1 MTHLRQVPKRPVK
14 ENLIQEQLYIEEHMH
29 IIKVPQKNENKDEI
43 ERGVVV
49 IDLF

>member
-1 MTHLRQVPKRPVK
+1 MKYLRHIPKKPIK
-14 ENLIQEQLYIEEHMH
+14 ENFVQEQLYIEEQ
-29 IIKVPQKNENKDEI
+29 IPDIKIPPKKENKDEI